1 MELEHR
7 EKRERE
13 VSGRWQSVVLFGV
26 SLPRHLT
33 YLSRGFWPLFERG
46 RRWLPTRCER
56 CLWCTCH
63 CSALSLSRC
72 RQQQQGQKNR
82 STCVFESVC
91 VITVS
96 DGGSKKCQHVGP
108 TRTHSHSHS
117 HARIRCEFHF
127 DLTNRKSFIPH
138 TQCCP
143 LSAFPHALQIVS
155 SSTRFDFVNFRSL
168 SLSQWFPPTP
178 RPLLPT
184 RFMRILHI
192 FFVLPSQQ
200 KWPIKASQLQSRVM
214 EHGMSCRETR
224 FNFHCE
230 TFMTLFASASDFL
243 TFIECKLFC
252 NNVIESLAA
261 PVYWCVYF
269 VSAGDNCL
277 HRKRD
282 SSSNFVCDF
291 VKYFPYLNA
300 VPQEVK

>member
-1 MELEHR
+1 MLGDDGTGAQR
-7 EKRERE
+7 EERERE

-33 YLSRGFWPLFERG
+33 YVCRGFWPLFERG

-108 TRTHSHSHS
+108 TRTHSHSH
-117 HARIRCEFHF
+117 ARIRCEFHF

-168 SLSQWFPPTP
+168 SLSVISAHTTPPAANEIYAHFAYFLCAPLTTKMAHHGKSTP
-178 RPLLPT
+178 ESSHGAWHGLPGDT
-184 RFMRILHI
+184 LQFSLRDFYDSLCRRLCLFDFYRMQI
-192 FFVLPSQQ
+192 VL
-200 KWPIKASQLQSRVM
+200 
-214 EHGMSCRETR
+214 
-224 FNFHCE
+224 
-230 TFMTLFASASDFL
+230 
-243 TFIECKLFC
+243 
-252 NNVIESLAA
+252 
-261 PVYWCVYF
+261 
-269 VSAGDNCL
+269 
-277 HRKRD
+277 
-282 SSSNFVCDF
+282 
-291 VKYFPYLNA
+291 
-300 VPQEVK
+300 